1 MTSRFSCLSSIMP
14 AVLAASAA
22 LAQGPFVPTPPVLRT
37 TSAYGYT
44 SSVLV
49 EDLNQD
55 GNNDIVALY
64 DDLANSSVAFAYH
77 PNFPVSG
84 LSGASGAQHVFL
96 GGDVLDRGSFGGG
109 HTTEGVLRSGFCF
122 PAPAAGPRYRDMVV
136 PVFTGGNPATSLIM
150 VLRNPGAG
158 SAPAWSGVLQSGLGL
173 SNCQDVA
180 LEDMDGDGLDD
191 LITLHRYVS
200 VSQGPEIQIFWN
212 RSALGVPASQV
223 FQTSDRT
230 RYPLAISSTGIY
242 PKVLEVMKVN
252 GTKQIAYADVRTTA
266 SAGANMAHVLTLS
279 ARGVFPPFVTVVS
292 STALQGEPA
301 AMMARDFNGDGVDDL
316 AIGFQGG
323 VLNGNEV
330 HFFAASGVRS
340 ASQSFGNLGVRDFAA
355 VDVNGDSV
363 KDLLAVEEALGTAP
377 DLVAYVY
384 NSFLGR
390 FGDSRVRISSG
401 LVTSGGNEWMTE
413 TFSVATGVLGGQ
425 GGEAIVM
432 AGNPDTAPIMG
443 GVSVLQ
449 NNVAANWS
457 LSGSRCSGLNWPS
470 ISLVQRAFRGT
481 NYQIDISGAPT
492 GSVGTLVA
500 IGFANGAAS
509 LDSIGMPGCWAYSA
523 TDSILLLPSAAQQ
536 PARLS
541 IPIPANPALV
551 GLPFFQQAA
560 VHAPGL
566 NAQALATS
574 QLVTSRVL

>member
-1 MTSRFSCLSSIMP
+1 MTSRFSSLSSIMP

-37 TSAYGYT
+37 DISYGRCA
-44 SSVLV
+44 SVLI

-64 DDLANSSVAFAYH
+64 DPTNLPSVAFAYH

-136 PVFTGGNPATSLIM
+136 PVFTGSTPSTTLIM

-158 SAPAWSGVLQSGLGL
+158 AAPAWSGELQSLLGL
-173 SNCQDVA
+173 TNCQDVA
-180 LEDMDGDGLDD
+180 LEDMNGDGLDD
-191 LITLHRYVS
+191 LITLHRSVS

-230 RYPLAISSTGIY
+230 RYPLAISSGGIF
-242 PKVLEVMKVN
+242 PKVLEVMKAN
-252 GTKQIAYADVRTTA
+252 GTKRIAYADVRTIT
-266 SAGANMAHVLTLS
+266 SAGASMAHVLALS
-279 ARGVFPPFVTVVS
+279 ARGVVPPFVTVVS

-301 AMMARDFNGDGVDDL
+301 TMMARDFNGDGVDDL

-340 ASQSFGNLGVRDFAA
+340 ASQSFGYLGVRDLAA
-355 VDVNGDSV
+355 VDVNGDGV
-363 KDLLAVEEALGTAP
+363 KDLLSVEEELDTAP

-401 LVTSGGNEWMTE
+401 LVAPGGDEWMSNTY
-413 TFSVATGVLGGQ
+413 SVAIGVLGGQ
-425 GGEAIVM
+425 GGEAIIA
-432 AGNPDTAPIMG
+432 AGNPEGSAVG

-481 NYQIDISGAPT
+481 NYQIDITGAPL

-509 LDSIGMPGCWAYSA
+509 LASIGMPGCWAYSA